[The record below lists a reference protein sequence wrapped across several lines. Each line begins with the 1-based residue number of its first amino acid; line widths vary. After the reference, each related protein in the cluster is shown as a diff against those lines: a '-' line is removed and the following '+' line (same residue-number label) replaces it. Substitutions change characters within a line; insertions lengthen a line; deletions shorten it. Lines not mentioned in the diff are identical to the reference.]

1 MTIPAPIPPSDTA
14 LLTSPLARGPGA
26 PPRQRQLIQRLK
38 QAILAGQLPAGG
50 KLPSSRTLSEDLDIS
65 RNTVLIAY
73 EQLTAEGYVIADR
86 QGTRVAALSTATTS
100 SARRAATAERSGVE
114 RPAPFNAN
122 ASFNAP
128 APFNTSASVNVNANP
143 SANTDAAAPAEATA
157 LRLSRIVPTRAPNDG
172 SLPMTPGTPALT
184 QFPINAWRRAQDRAL
199 QAAPAATLGYGH
211 PNGEPALREAIAQ
224 YLRVSRGVHCD
235 ASRVVIT
242 EGAQGALA
250 LCVQLL
256 TNPGDTA
263 WVEEPGYRG
272 AKSAFHAGD
281 LNVVTIRVDADGI
294 SIPESAWLSQPP
306 RLIQTTPTHQYPT
319 GAVLSVARRL
329 HLLERTRQAG
339 AWIIEDDYDSEFRHQ
354 GEPIAAMQGLLPDA
368 PVLYVGTFSK
378 TMFPALRLGFL
389 VLPQALATQA
399 MPSIMEMLRGGHRLE
414 QLTLAAFIENG
425 QFSRHLGRMRR
436 LYRERQT
443 ALRDALATHLGVAHE
458 VLGGHSGL
466 HLTVRLPPEF
476 PDQAIVAQARQ
487 LGMNPNAL
495 SSFAVQP
502 RPEDN
507 GLVIGYGNTSAD
519 LFPALVKR
527 LGDLARGARRP
538 ASSDA

>member
-1 MTIPAPIPPSDTA
+1 MTSPTPGHPADTA
-14 LLTSPLARGPGA
+14 ALASPLLSSPLLSSPLQRGPGA

-50 KLPSSRTLSEDLDIS
+50 KLPSSRALSEDLEIS

-86 QGTRVAALSTATTS
+86 QGTRVAALSAAPLSTAAVDTAPDSTGRAARASQASAPPAAHALATAT
-100 SARRAATAERSGVE
+100 
-114 RPAPFNAN
+114 
-122 ASFNAP
+122 
-128 APFNTSASVNVNANP
+128 
-143 SANTDAAAPAEATA
+143 
-157 LRLSRIVPTRAPNDG
+157 RLSRIVSTRSPVDS

-184 QFPINAWRRAQDRAL
+184 QFPISAWRRAQDRAL

-211 PNGEPALREAIAQ
+211 PIGEPALREAIAQ

-235 ASRVVIT
+235 ASRIIIT

-263 WVEEPGYRG
+263 WLEEPGYRG
-272 AKSAFHAGD
+272 AKSAFNAGD
-281 LNVVTIRVDADGI
+281 LNVVAMRVDADGI
-294 SIPESAWLSQPP
+294 AIPPSAWQANPP

-329 HLLERTRQAG
+329 ELLERARQAG

-389 VLPQALATQA
+389 VLPDAIAKPA
-399 MPSIMEMLRGGHRLE
+399 MPSIIEMMRGGHRLE
-414 QLTLAAFIENG
+414 QLTMAAFIENG

-436 LYRERQT
+436 LYRERQA
-443 ALRDALATHLGVAHE
+443 ALREALAAHLGVDHE

-476 PDQAIVAQARQ
+476 PDQRIVDDARK
-487 LGMNPNAL
+487 LGMNPSSL
-495 SSFAVQP
+495 SSFAVNP
-502 RPEDN
+502 LPEDN
-507 GLVIGYGNTSAD
+507 GVVIGYGNTSAD
-519 LFPALVKR
+519 RFPALIKR
-527 LGDLARGARRP
+527 LGDVARQARRP
-538 ASSDA
+538 S

>member
-1 MTIPAPIPPSDTA
+1 MTDQAA
-14 LLTSPLARGPGA
+14 LLSSPLARGPGA

-50 KLPSSRTLSEDLDIS
+50 KLPASRVLADELDIS

-86 QGTRVAALSTATTS
+86 QGTRVAPLSAAAASAARQAVRQAAAQAAGQSGAADAPALRTAT
-100 SARRAATAERSGVE
+100 
-114 RPAPFNAN
+114 
-122 ASFNAP
+122 
-128 APFNTSASVNVNANP
+128 
-143 SANTDAAAPAEATA
+143 
-157 LRLSRIVPTRAPNDG
+157 RLSRIVSTRAPNDG
-172 SLPMTPGTPALT
+172 SLPLTPGTPALT

-199 QAAPAATLGYGH
+199 QAAPAATLGYG
-211 PNGEPALREAIAQ
+211 PPVGEPALREAIAQ

-235 ASRVVIT
+235 ASRIVIT

-263 WVEEPGYRG
+263 WLEEPGYRG

-281 LNVVTIRVDADGI
+281 LNVVAMRVDADGVAI
-294 SIPESAWLSQPP
+294 TDEDWRTRPP

-319 GAVLSVARRL
+319 GAVLSLARRL
-329 HLLERTRQAG
+329 DLLERARRAG

-389 VLPQALATQA
+389 VLPQSIAGPA
-399 MPSIMEMLRGGHRLE
+399 MPSITEMLRGGHRLE
-414 QLTLAAFIENG
+414 QLTMAAFIDNG

-436 LYRERQT
+436 LYRDRQA
-443 ALRDALATHLGVAHE
+443 ALRDALARHLGIDHE

-466 HLTVRLPPEF
+466 HLTVRLPPDV
-476 PDQAIVAQARQ
+476 PDRAIVEQARR

-495 SSFAVQP
+495 STFAINPQP
-502 RPEDN
+502 QDN

-519 LFPALVKR
+519 RFPALVR
-527 LGDLARGARRP
+527 QLGKLAATLRTLSAIHI
-538 ASSDA
+538 

>member
-1 MTIPAPIPPSDTA
+1 MIKSTTIFEFNRAMTTPILGTPADAA
-14 LLTSPLARGPGA
+14 LLSSPLARGPGA
-26 PPRQRQLIQRLK
+26 LPRQRQLIQRLK

-86 QGTRVAALSTATTS
+86 QGTRVAPLS
-100 SARRAATAERSGVE
+100 
-114 RPAPFNAN
+114 
-122 ASFNAP
+122 
-128 APFNTSASVNVNANP
+128 
-143 SANTDAAAPAEATA
+143 AAASNAARQAAPPPAESAFTA
-157 LRLSRIVPTRAPNDG
+157 KRLSRIVSTRYRHDS

-184 QFPINAWRRAQDRAL
+184 QFPISAWRRAQDRAL
-199 QAAPAATLGYGH
+199 QAAPATMLGYGH
-211 PNGEPALREAIAQ
+211 PVGEPALREAIAQ
-224 YLRVSRGVHCD
+224 YLRVSRGVRCE
-235 ASRVVIT
+235 ASRIVIT

-263 WVEEPGYRG
+263 WLEDPGYRG

-281 LNVVTIRVDADGI
+281 LDVMAMRVDADGMV
-294 SIPESAWLSQPP
+294 IPDSAWRTRPP
-306 RLIQTTPTHQYPT
+306 RLIQTTPSHQYPT

-329 HLLERTRQAG
+329 DLLERARRAG

-389 VLPQALATQA
+389 VLPETIAAQA
-399 MPSIMEMLRGGHRLE
+399 MPSVIEMLRGGHRLE
-414 QLTLAAFIENG
+414 QLTMAAFIDNG

-436 LYRERQT
+436 LYRERQA
-443 ALRDALATHLGVAHE
+443 ALRDALAAHLTIDHQ

-466 HLTVRLPPEF
+466 HLTVRLPPAF
-476 PDQAIVAQARQ
+476 SDVAIVEQARR
-487 LGMNPNAL
+487 LGMNPGAL
-495 SSFAVQP
+495 SSFAITP
-502 RPEDN
+502 LPEDN
-507 GLVIGYGNTSAD
+507 GLVIGYGNTAAER
-519 LFPALVKR
+519 FPALVGRLRDIALGIKR
-527 LGDLARGARRP
+527 
-538 ASSDA
+538 

>member
-1 MTIPAPIPPSDTA
+1 MIKSTTIPEFNRAMTDRAA
-14 LLTSPLARGPGA
+14 LLSSPLARGPGA

-50 KLPSSRTLSEDLDIS
+50 KLPASRVLADELDIS

-86 QGTRVAALSTATTS
+86 QGTRVAPLSTAAA
-100 SARRAATAERSGVE
+100 SAARQAVRQAAAQAAGQSGTAD
-114 RPAPFNAN
+114 
-122 ASFNAP
+122 AP
-128 APFNTSASVNVNANP
+128 ALRT
-143 SANTDAAAPAEATA
+143 AT
-157 LRLSRIVPTRAPNDG
+157 RLSRIVSTRAPNDG
-172 SLPMTPGTPALT
+172 SLPLTPGTPALT

-199 QAAPAATLGYGH
+199 QAAPAATLGYG
-211 PNGEPALREAIAQ
+211 PPVGEPALREAIAQ

-235 ASRVVIT
+235 ASRIVIT

-256 TNPGDTA
+256 TNPGATA
-263 WVEEPGYRG
+263 WLEEPGYRG

-281 LNVVTIRVDADGI
+281 LNVVAMRVDADGVAI
-294 SIPESAWLSQPP
+294 TDEDWRTRPP

-319 GAVLSVARRL
+319 GAVLSLARRL
-329 HLLERTRQAG
+329 DLLERARRAG

-389 VLPQALATQA
+389 VLPQSIAGPA
-399 MPSIMEMLRGGHRLE
+399 MPSITEMLRGGHRLE
-414 QLTLAAFIENG
+414 QLTMAAFIDNG

-436 LYRERQT
+436 LYRDRQA
-443 ALRDALATHLGVAHE
+443 ALRDALARHLGIDHE

-466 HLTVRLPPEF
+466 HLTVRLPPDV
-476 PDQAIVAQARQ
+476 PDRAIVEQARR

-495 SSFAVQP
+495 STFAINP
-502 RPEDN
+502 RPQDN
-507 GLVIGYGNTSAD
+507 GPVIGYGNTSAD
-519 LFPALVKR
+519 RFPALVR
-527 LGDLARGARRP
+527 QLGKLAATLRT
-538 ASSDA
+538 

>member
-1 MTIPAPIPPSDTA
+1 MTEPAA
-14 LLTSPLARGPGA
+14 LLSSPLARGPGA
-26 PPRQRQLIQRLK
+26 LPRQRQLIQRLK

-50 KLPSSRTLSEDLDIS
+50 KLPASRVLADELRIS

-86 QGTRVAALSTATTS
+86 QGTRVAPLSAAAASAAKQAT
-100 SARRAATAERSGVE
+100 RRAAEQAA
-114 RPAPFNAN
+114 RPAPGRPRDRRPGPRRPSFAPPPACR
-122 ASFNAP
+122 ASSRRAP
-128 APFNTSASVNVNANP
+128 QRWL
-143 SANTDAAAPAEATA
+143 AAAHA
-157 LRLSRIVPTRAPNDG
+157 RH
-172 SLPMTPGTPALT
+172 PALT
-184 QFPINAWRRAQDRAL
+184 QFPISAWRRAQDRAL
-199 QAAPAATLGYGH
+199 QAAPAATLGYG
-211 PNGEPALREAIAQ
+211 PPVGEPALREAIAQ
-224 YLRVSRGVHCD
+224 YLRVSRGVNCD
-235 ASRVVIT
+235 ASRIVIT

-263 WVEEPGYRG
+263 WLEEPGYRG

-281 LNVVTIRVDADGI
+281 LNVVAMRVDADGLAI
-294 SIPESAWLSQPP
+294 NEDDWLTRPP
-306 RLIQTTPTHQYPT
+306 RLIQATPTHQYPT
-319 GAVLSVARRL
+319 GAVLSLARRL
-329 HLLERTRQAG
+329 DLLERARRAG

-389 VLPQALATQA
+389 VLPQAIAGPA
-399 MPSIMEMLRGGHRLE
+399 MPSIVEMLRGGHRLE
-414 QLTLAAFIENG
+414 QLTMAAFIENG

-436 LYRERQT
+436 LYRERQA
-443 ALRDALATHLGVAHE
+443 ALREALAQHLGIDHE

-466 HLTVRLPPEF
+466 HLTVRLPPDV
-476 PDQAIVAQARQ
+476 PDRAVVEQARR

-495 SSFAVQP
+495 STFAITPQP
-502 RPEDN
+502 QDN

-519 LFPALVKR
+519 RYPALVR
-527 LGDLARGARRP
+527 QLGKLAAALRH
-538 ASSDA
+538 

>member
-1 MTIPAPIPPSDTA
+1 MTDQAA
-14 LLTSPLARGPGA
+14 LLSSPLARGPGA
-26 PPRQRQLIQRLK
+26 LPRQRQLIQRLK

-50 KLPSSRTLSEDLDIS
+50 KLPASRVLADELDIS

-86 QGTRVAALSTATTS
+86 QGTRVAPLSATAASAAKQAARQAAEPPPPPEAPAFRTAT
-100 SARRAATAERSGVE
+100 
-114 RPAPFNAN
+114 
-122 ASFNAP
+122 
-128 APFNTSASVNVNANP
+128 
-143 SANTDAAAPAEATA
+143 
-157 LRLSRIVPTRAPNDG
+157 RLSRIVSTRAPNDG
-172 SLPMTPGTPALT
+172 SLPLTPGTPALT

-199 QAAPAATLGYGH
+199 QAAPPAATLGYG
-211 PNGEPALREAIAQ
+211 PPVGEPALREAIAQ
-224 YLRVSRGVHCD
+224 YLRVSRGVRCD
-235 ASRVVIT
+235 ASRIVIT

-263 WVEEPGYRG
+263 WLEEPGYRG

-281 LNVVTIRVDADGI
+281 LNVVAMRVDADGVAI
-294 SIPESAWLSQPP
+294 RDEDWRTRPP

-319 GAVLSVARRL
+319 GAVLSLARRL
-329 HLLERTRQAG
+329 DLLERARRAG

-389 VLPQALATQA
+389 VLPQAIAEPA
-399 MPSIMEMLRGGHRLE
+399 MPSISEMLRGGHRLE
-414 QLTLAAFIENG
+414 QLTMAAFIDNG

-436 LYRERQT
+436 LYRDRQA
-443 ALRDALATHLGVAHE
+443 ALREALAQHLGVDHE

-466 HLTVRLPPEF
+466 HLTVRLPPDI
-476 PDQAIVAQARQ
+476 PDRAIVEQARQ

-495 SSFAVQP
+495 SSFAITPQP
-502 RPEDN
+502 QDN

-519 LFPALVKR
+519 RFPALVRQLGR
-527 LGDLARGARRP
+527 LAVTLRR
-538 ASSDA
+538 